1 MSAFRYRAFDLQGTP
16 STGVIEADSG
26 RAARSALRERGLHP
40 VEVIDLGQQARAAA
54 GRPGWL
60 ARVQARRR
68 LPVNELA
75 LLSRQWAT
83 LLAAGLTVEHSLSA
97 LIEQAESERVHDT
110 LAAIRSDVV
119 SGHSLRIALDRHSG
133 AFPTIYRAAIAAG
146 EQSGELAAVM
156 NQLADHLERGADLQR
171 KTMQAL
177 IYPALVAVVALL
189 VVTGLMV
196 FVVPQVVGVFA
207 QSKQA
212 LPLLTRLMIGVS
224 NFIRDWGWLALAAGA
239 AALLGALALLRDERI
254 RHAFDR
260 RLLALPVLGRHLRS
274 LDATRFAST
283 LAILVGS
290 GVPLLAALDAAGR
303 VVQRLPIRTAVRE
316 AAEQVREGRPLARAL
331 AAGRAFPPMLIHMV
345 ANGEATGRIDELLDR
360 AARLQQQ
367 ELETRT
373 ATLTSLLEPLLLLV
387 MGAVVLLIVLA
398 VMQPIIEI
406 NTLMR

>member
-133 AFPTIYRAAIAAG
+133 AFPPIYRAAIAAG

-212 LPLLTRLMIGVS
+212 LPLLTRIMIGVS

-303 VVQRLPIRTAVRE
+303 VVQRLPIR
-316 AAEQVREGRPLARAL
+316 AAVREGRPLARAL

-345 ANGEATGRIDELLDR
+345 ANGEATGRIDELLER

>member
-40 VEVIDLGQQARAAA
+40 VEVIDLGQQARTAAE
-54 GRPGWL
+54 RPGWL

-68 LPVNELA
+68 LPVNALA

-83 LLAAGLTVEHSLSA
+83 LLAAGLTVEHALSA

-133 AFPTIYRAAIAAG
+133 AFPPIYRAAIAAG

-207 QSKQA
+207 QGKQA

-303 VVQRLPIRTAVRE
+303 VVQRLPIRAAVRE
-316 AAEQVREGRPLARAL
+316 AAEQVLS
-331 AAGRAFPPMLIHMV
+331 LIH
-345 ANGEATGRIDELLDR
+345 I
-360 AARLQQQ
+360 
-367 ELETRT
+367 
-373 ATLTSLLEPLLLLV
+373 
-387 MGAVVLLIVLA
+387 
-398 VMQPIIEI
+398 
-406 NTLMR
+406 

>member
-26 RAARSALRERGLHP
+26 RAARCTLRERGLYP
-40 VEVIDLGQQARAAA
+40 CEVIDLSQQARATAEH
-54 GRPGWL
+54 PGWL
-60 ARVQARRR
+60 TRMRVRRR
-68 LPVNELA
+68 LPVGELA

-83 LLAAGLTVEHSLSA
+83 LLAAGLTVEHALSA
-97 LIEQAESERVHDT
+97 LIEHAESERVHDI
-110 LAAIRSDVV
+110 LAAIRSDIIV
-119 SGHSLRIALDRHSG
+119 GHSLRIALDRYSG
-133 AFPTIYRAAIAAG
+133 TFPPIYRAAIAAG

-156 NQLADHLERGADLQR
+156 TQLADHLERGADLQR

-177 IYPALVAVVALL
+177 IYPALVAMVALL

-212 LPLLTRLMIGVS
+212 LPMLTRIMIGVS
-224 NFIRDWGWLALAAGA
+224 NLIRDWGWFALAGGA
-239 AALLGALALLRDERI
+239 AALLIALGSLRDERI

-260 RLLALPVLGRHLRS
+260 SLLALPVIGHHLRS

-283 LAILVGS
+283 LAILIGS

-303 VVQRLPIRTAVRE
+303 VVQRLPIRAAVGD
-316 AAEQVREGRPLARAL
+316 AAEQVREGRSLARAL
-331 AAGRAFPPMLIHMV
+331 AAGRTFPPMLIHMV
-345 ANGEATGRIDELLDR
+345 ANGEATGRIDQLLER

-373 ATLTSLLEPLLLLV
+373 TALTSLLEPLLLLA